1 MKLFAFDVDGT
12 LIDYNQNILSST
24 IDSVNTILE
33 KGDYMVIASGRPF
46 PGVKKYL
53 DYFKDGKKFAICSN
67 GALVCD
73 NLGHKLYENGLKI
86 SDLKKI
92 FNRYHEYINDI
103 NIFCFIDGKIGY
115 LKDDK
120 WIHSEARLNNTD
132 ILNLLASN
140 YKDDKVIE
148 KVIIAGEKEV
158 IDKIIIYDD
167 LKRDYF
173 VVRSSIFFYDF
184 MHTGIDKSTGVNFL
198 AKYLSIKKSDV
209 YTFGDAENDLLM
221 ITNFNGVAMG
231 NAVESVKKVA
241 KFITTDVKE
250 DGIKNAIEK
259 IYKSNDN

>member
-53 DYFKDGKKFAICSN
+53 DYFNDGKKFAICSN

-73 NLGHKLYENGLKI
+73 SLGNKLYENGLKI
-86 SDLKKI
+86 SDLKRI
-92 FNRYHEYINDI
+92 FKRYSEHINEI

-120 WIHSEARLNNTD
+120 RIHSEARLNDTV
-132 ILNLLASN
+132 ILNLLESD
-140 YKDDKVIE
+140 YSDDKVIE

-158 IDKIIIYDD
+158 IDNITIYDD
-167 LKRDYF
+167 LKKDYF

-184 MHTGIDKSTGVNFL
+184 MHVGIDKSTGVEFL
-198 AKYLSIKKSDV
+198 ANYLSIPKKDV
-209 YTFGDAENDLLM
+209 FTFGDAENDLLM
-221 ITNFNGVAMG
+221 ITNFNGIAMG
-231 NAVESVKKVA
+231 NAVNSVKKVA
-241 KFITTDVKE
+241 KFITSDVKE

-259 IYKSNDN
+259 VYKTSDF

>member
-53 DYFKDGKKFAICSN
+53 DYFKNGKKYAICSN

-73 NLGHKLYENGLKI
+73 YLGNKLFENGLTI
-86 SDLKKI
+86 ADLKRI
-92 FNRYHEYINDI
+92 FNRYQEYINEI

-120 WIHSEARLNNTD
+120 WIHSEARLNDTV
-132 ILNLLASN
+132 ILNLLDSHF
-140 YKDDKVIE
+140 KDDKVIE

-158 IDKIIIYDD
+158 VDKLIIYDD
-167 LKRDYF
+167 LKKDYF

-198 AKYLSIKKSDV
+198 ADYLAIKKSDV

-231 NAVESVKKVA
+231 NAVNSVKKVA
-241 KFITTDVKE
+241 KFITSDVKE

-259 IYKSNDN
+259 IYNIKEN